1 MTKYEDQALHE
12 LKEWQRK
19 MIKEPSL
26 LDVLSK
32 GVQNKINNLIPER
45 AHQVIT
51 VSIQKMVQSVLFG
64 AKFITSKPLQEG
76 TLELREMYVKQK
88 IDSYRNTAVTE
99 GAVTGAGGIL
109 LGLADFPILLTIKIK
124 LLFEIASLYGYNVKD
139 YKERLFI
146 LYVFQ
151 LAFSSQKRRN
161 EVYRRIEE
169 WDNYISTLPD
179 QAEKFDWRTFQQ
191 EYRDYIDL
199 AKLAQLVP
207 IIGAAVGA
215 IANYK
220 LINLLGRTAVNSYRM
235 RKFANYQMLDQ

>member
-1 MTKYEDQALHE
+1 MTNYEHKALLE
-12 LKEWQRK
+12 LKDWQRR
-19 MIKEPSL
+19 MMKEPSL
-26 LDVLSK
+26 FDSISK
-32 GVQNKINNLIPER
+32 GVQNRINNLIPEK
-45 AHQVIT
+45 AHKVIT
-51 VSIQKMVQSVLFG
+51 MSIQKMVQSVLFG
-64 AKFITSKPLQEG
+64 AKYITSKPLHDSN
-76 TLELREMYVKQK
+76 LELRETFIKRK
-88 IDSYRNTAVTE
+88 IESYRNTAVTE

-124 LLFEIASLYGYNVKD
+124 LLFELASLYGYNVKD

-161 EVYRRIEE
+161 EIYTRIAD
-169 WDNYISTLPD
+169 WDNYIKSLPPD
-179 QAEKFDWRTFQQ
+179 AEQFDWRTFQQ

-207 IIGAAVGA
+207 VIGAAVGA

-220 LINLLGRTAVNSYRM
+220 LVNLLGEMAMNSYRM
-235 RKFANYQMLDQ
+235 RIFSED